1 MVFNRNLGY
10 IAPQIIVRVSEK
22 SITESMTEFQ
32 IDERLDACG
41 LACPLPLLKAKQAL
55 NKLQPGQ
62 ILEVRATDAGS
73 VRDFRAYAD
82 LSAHEL
88 LSTEEVDQ
96 IYIHIL
102 RRG

>member
-1 MVFNRNLGY
+1 
-10 IAPQIIVRVSEK
+10 
-22 SITESMTEFQ
+22 MTEIQ

-55 NKLQPGQ
+55 NAMNAGQ
-62 ILEVRATDAGS
+62 VLEVRATDAGS
-73 VRDFRAYAD
+73 VRDFKAYAD

-88 LSTEEVDQ
+88 ISTEEVDQ
-96 IYIHIL
+96 VYIHIL

>member
-1 MVFNRNLGY
+1 
-10 IAPQIIVRVSEK
+10 
-22 SITESMTEFQ
+22 MTEIQ

-55 NKLQPGQ
+55 NRMSAGQ
-62 ILEVRATDAGS
+62 VLEVRATDAGS
-73 VRDFRAYAD
+73 VRDFKAYAD

-88 LSTEEVDQ
+88 ISTEEFDQ
-96 IYIHIL
+96 VYIHIL

>member
-1 MVFNRNLGY
+1 MVFNKNLGY
-10 IAPQIIVRVSEK
+10 IAPQIVERA
-22 SITESMTEFQ
+22 TEYSMTDFQ

-55 NKLQPGQ
+55 NRLEPGQ
-62 ILEVRATDAGS
+62 VLEVRATDAGS

-88 LSTEEVDQ
+88 ISTEEVDH

>member
-1 MVFNRNLGY
+1 
-10 IAPQIIVRVSEK
+10 
-22 SITESMTEFQ
+22 MTEIQ

-55 NKLQPGQ
+55 NAMSAGQ
-62 ILEVRATDAGS
+62 VLEVRATDAGS
-73 VRDFRAYAD
+73 VRDFKAYAD

-88 LSTEEVDQ
+88 ISTIEIDQ
-96 IYIHIL
+96 VFIHIL

>member
-1 MVFNRNLGY
+1 
-10 IAPQIIVRVSEK
+10 
-22 SITESMTEFQ
+22 MTDIY

-55 NKLQPGQ
+55 NRLEPGQ
-62 ILEVRATDAGS
+62 VLEVKATDAGS

-82 LSAHEL
+82 LSAHQL
-88 LSTEEVDQ
+88 ISTEEVDQ
-96 IYIHIL
+96 VFIHIF

>member
-1 MVFNRNLGY
+1 VILQE
-10 IAPQIIVRVSEK
+10 ASEQ
-22 SITESMTEFQ
+22 SMTEIH
-32 IDERLDACG
+32 IDERVDACG

-55 NKLQPGQ
+55 NSMSAGQ

-73 VRDFRAYAD
+73 VRDFKAYAD

-88 LSTEEVDQ
+88 LSTEEVEQ
-96 IYIHIL
+96 VYIHIL

>member
-1 MVFNRNLGY
+1 
-10 IAPQIIVRVSEK
+10 
-22 SITESMTEFQ
+22 MTDFQ

-55 NKLQPGQ
+55 NRLEPGQ
-62 ILEVRATDAGS
+62 VLEVRATDAGS

-88 LSTEEVDQ
+88 ISTEEVDH

>member
-1 MVFNRNLGY
+1 
-10 IAPQIIVRVSEK
+10 
-22 SITESMTEFQ
+22 MTEIQ

-55 NKLQPGQ
+55 NAMSAGQ
-62 ILEVRATDAGS
+62 VLEVRATDSGS
-73 VRDFRAYAD
+73 VRDFKAYAD

-88 LSTEEVDQ
+88 ISTEEVDQ
-96 IYIHIL
+96 VYIHIL

>member
-1 MVFNRNLGY
+1 
-10 IAPQIIVRVSEK
+10 
-22 SITESMTEFQ
+22 MTEIQ

-55 NKLQPGQ
+55 NAMSVGQ
-62 ILEVRATDAGS
+62 VLEVRATDAGS
-73 VRDFRAYAD
+73 VRDFKAYAD

-88 LSTEEVDQ
+88 ISTEEVDQ
-96 IYIHIL
+96 VYIHIL

>member
-1 MVFNRNLGY
+1 
-10 IAPQIIVRVSEK
+10 
-22 SITESMTEFQ
+22 MTEIQ
-32 IDERLDACG
+32 IDERLDACD

-55 NKLQPGQ
+55 NRLQPGQ

-82 LSAHEL
+82 LSAHQL
-88 LSTEEVDQ
+88 ISTEEVDKVF
-96 IYIHIL
+96 IHIF

>member
-1 MVFNRNLGY
+1 
-10 IAPQIIVRVSEK
+10 
-22 SITESMTEFQ
+22 MTEIQ

-55 NKLQPGQ
+55 NAMSAGQ
-62 ILEVRATDAGS
+62 VLEVRATDAGS
-73 VRDFRAYAD
+73 VRDFKAYAG

-88 LSTEEVDQ
+88 ISTEEVDQ
-96 IYIHIL
+96 VYIHIL

>member
-1 MVFNRNLGY
+1 
-10 IAPQIIVRVSEK
+10 
-22 SITESMTEFQ
+22 MTENQ

-55 NKLQPGQ
+55 NAMSAGQ
-62 ILEVRATDAGS
+62 VLEVRATDAGS
-73 VRDFRAYAD
+73 VRDFKAYAD

-88 LSTEEVDQ
+88 ISTEEVDQ
-96 IYIHIL
+96 VYIHIL

>member
-1 MVFNRNLGY
+1 
-10 IAPQIIVRVSEK
+10 
-22 SITESMTEFQ
+22 MTEIQ

-55 NKLQPGQ
+55 NRLKPGQ
-62 ILEVRATDAGS
+62 VLEVRATDAGS
-73 VRDFRAYAD
+73 VRDFKAYAD

-96 IYIHIL
+96 VFIHIF

>member
-1 MVFNRNLGY
+1 
-10 IAPQIIVRVSEK
+10 
-22 SITESMTEFQ
+22 MTEIE

-55 NKLQPGQ
+55 NRLKPGQ
-62 ILEVRATDAGS
+62 VLEVRATDAGS
-73 VRDFRAYAD
+73 VRDFKAYAD

-96 IYIHIL
+96 VFIHIF

>member
-1 MVFNRNLGY
+1 
-10 IAPQIIVRVSEK
+10 
-22 SITESMTEFQ
+22 MTEIQ

-55 NKLQPGQ
+55 NAMSVGQ
-62 ILEVRATDAGS
+62 VLEVRATDAGS
-73 VRDFRAYAD
+73 VRDFKAYAD

-88 LSTEEVDQ
+88 ISTIEIDQ
-96 IYIHIL
+96 VFIHIL

>member
-1 MVFNRNLGY
+1 
-10 IAPQIIVRVSEK
+10 
-22 SITESMTEFQ
+22 MTEIQ

-55 NKLQPGQ
+55 MDMNAGQ
-62 ILEVRATDAGS
+62 VLEVRATDAGS
-73 VRDFRAYAD
+73 VRDFQAYAD

-88 LSTEEVDQ
+88 ISTVEVDQ
-96 IYIHIL
+96 VYIHIL

>member
-1 MVFNRNLGY
+1 
-10 IAPQIIVRVSEK
+10 
-22 SITESMTEFQ
+22 MTDIQ

-41 LACPLPLLKAKQAL
+41 LACPLPLLKAKQVL
-55 NKLQPGQ
+55 NGMAEGQ

-73 VRDFRAYAD
+73 VRDFKAYAD

-88 LSTEEVDQ
+88 ISTEEVDQ
-96 IYIHIL
+96 VYIHTL

>member
-1 MVFNRNLGY
+1 
-10 IAPQIIVRVSEK
+10 
-22 SITESMTEFQ
+22 MTEIQ

-55 NKLQPGQ
+55 MDMNAGQ
-62 ILEVRATDAGS
+62 VLEVRATDAGS
-73 VRDFRAYAD
+73 VRDFQAYAD

-88 LSTEEVDQ
+88 ISTEEVDQ
-96 IYIHIL
+96 VYIHIL